1 MLRCN
6 IPKVMY
12 RIKAY
17 KYNKTSKLVPKV
29 LSISDTWTTQKN
41 NLFPHLPHNKKREN
55 SGNEIETKGI
65 LN

>member
-1 MLRCN
+1 
-6 IPKVMY
+6 MY

-29 LSISDTWTTQKN
+29 LSISDTRTTQKN
-41 NLFPHLPHNKKREN
+41 NLFLHRPRNKKRDN